1 MHTLRGKPEKQHEH
15 EDHKDQHDAD
25 GCPIP
30 ILLVDEGLVIGRER
44 PDLGAVQRTAVGNQ
58 HDIDVV
64 RHQTQRLPH
73 DHELD
78 VAGDVGDD
86 NLPDDLPLARAI
98 DPRRPELVF
107 GNRSDSAGKD
117 DRPIGQSNHHLDQ
130 DDDNH
135 RVIGDPVGRA
145 ARRPEKMDDLVDESV
160 LRGIEIPEPKDGID
174 DRRGDHRQ
182 HDDGLEQARPCVA
195 TDEIGGH
202 DRNEQV
208 KQDDQYHGAEDIDQR
223 VCQDQPV
230 IRIQENLLVVG
241 EPDEL
246 PLEGGIQSGEGHDD
260 CQDGR
265 KQIKQ

>member
-1 MHTLRGKPEKQHEH
+1 
-15 EDHKDQHDAD
+15 
-25 GCPIP
+25 
-30 ILLVDEGLVIGRER
+30 
-44 PDLGAVQRTAVGNQ
+44 
-58 HDIDVV
+58 
-64 RHQTQRLPH
+64 
-73 DHELD
+73 
-78 VAGDVGDD
+78 
-86 NLPDDLPLARAI
+86 
-98 DPRRPELVF
+98 
-107 GNRSDSAGKD
+107 
-117 DRPIGQSNHHLDQ
+117 
-130 DDDNH
+130 
-135 RVIGDPVGRA
+135 
-145 ARRPEKMDDLVDESV
+145 MDDLIDESV

-174 DRRGDHRQ
+174 DRRGDHWQ

-260 CQDGR
+260 RQDGR
-265 KQIKQ
+265 EQIKQRNQHQKGRQEGICLYGFPFHVASKNQKEIKTREWPAPFPGTTKTLFYDDILHVQRDLRLHVVDRLLWCGLT